1 MAQELTEY
9 LEGRSVSRFAS
20 VPHYFRDGDFVTFYV
35 SDERCYTE
43 RVDQLLTV
51 YRSATT
57 GAMIGCKI
65 KGVHRILNTLG
76 DFSVVIRDGA
86 IRLGLLFL
94 AAALDIDPSKRHFY
108 REVARL
114 AKDLSIA
121 PNELPAMAA

>member
-35 SDERCYTE
+35 SDERYYAE

-65 KGVHRILNTLG
+65 KGVRHILSTLG
-76 DFSVVIRDGA
+76 DFAVVVRDGA
-86 IRLGLLFL
+86 IQLGLFFL
-94 AAALDIDPSKRHFY
+94 AAALDIDPSKRRFY
-108 REVARL
+108 HEVARL
-114 AKDLSIA
+114 AKDLCIA
-121 PNELPAMAA
+121 PDELPVMAA